1 MQRIFDF
8 FVYPYQWQL
17 IAISKNLRLFF
28 NKHFSNSIKFWNCPS
43 GSNWPLHTSVDS
55 DIKKFNLILLF
66 PCKMLWDFNKKEE
79 CNNIIKTSR
88 WHFKHDFK
96 GKHFLDFL
104 DNELHLVILLYIKE
118 GPWIKYFGHSNL
130 LCARVTHTITNHAP
144 IGGYHLRFFPMKI
157 LVVYINHILSKH
169 NTISSITIGGSTNIW
184 KFYIDYLISQTTV
197 QTLSKRNASQH

>member
-1 MQRIFDF
+1 MLFNVVQRIFDF

-28 NKHFSNSIKFWNCPS
+28 NKHFSNSIKFWNFPS

-104 DNELHLVILLYIKE
+104 DNELYLVILLYIKE

-144 IGGYHLRFFPMKI
+144 IGGYHLRFFPNEDFSCLYKSYPIKTQHYILHNYRRFNKYMKI
-157 LVVYINHILSKH
+157 LHWLPN
-169 NTISSITIGGSTNIW
+169 
-184 KFYIDYLISQTTV
+184 
-197 QTLSKRNASQH
+197 